1 MTRTALVLAGVRP
14 GRDALADFAGV
25 SHKALIEIGGTT
37 MLERVVR
44 ALRESG
50 RIDRIAVSI
59 DRPEL
64 VTLPDVE
71 VLTSAASVSRSVGEA
86 FERLGAPL
94 LVTTADHAL
103 LEPDWIRYFLDHLP
117 DADVAAALARDRDV
131 TAATPETK
139 RTFLRFRDGRFSGC
153 NLFHLRDLKALRA
166 IQLWQIVENER
177 KKPLTLLRRLGL
189 RAVFAHLAGRLTLGY
204 AIRRIEAMAGCT
216 AGIVEMPFGRAA
228 IDVDKPDDLVLV
240 RRIVAQDAA
249 RGS

>member
-14 GRDALADFAGV
+14 GRDPLAEFAGV
-25 SHKALIEIGGTT
+25 SHKALIPIGGTP
-37 MLERVVR
+37 MLERVIA
-44 ALRESG
+44 ALRASG

-64 VTLPDVE
+64 VTLPGVE
-71 VLTSAASVSRSVGEA
+71 VLRSSTSVSRSVGEA
-86 FERLGAPL
+86 LEALGGPL

-103 LEPDWIRYFLDHLP
+103 LEPDWVRYFLDHLP
-117 DADVAAALARDRDV
+117 DVDVVAGLARDRDV
-131 TAATPETK
+131 MAAAPDTK

-189 RAVFAHLAGRLTLGY
+189 RAVFAHLAGRLTLAY
-204 AIRRIEAMAGCT
+204 AVRRIEEMAGCT
-216 AGIVEMPFGRAA
+216 AGIVELPFGRAA
-228 IDVDKPDDLVLV
+228 IDVDKPDDLILV
-240 RRIVAQDAA
+240 RRIVEQDAA
-249 RGS
+249 RA